1 MKDKLSLFLVL
12 LLITG
17 PYSLLFYKK
26 MSLRIRL
33 LFISMFEIFILCL
46 LVIAIFLGVEK
57 LIETTYSYNLF
68 VWLSVLRNLMIIFL
82 SWLFE
87 KIELTTNRPK
97 L

>member
-1 MKDKLSLFLVL
+1 ML
-12 LLITG
+12 LLIG

-33 LFISMFEIFILCL
+33 LFISMFEIFILCML
-46 LVIAIFLGVEK
+46 LIAIFLGAEK
-57 LIETTYSYNLF
+57 LIGTTYLYNIF
-68 VWLSVLRNLMIIFL
+68 VWLSVLLNLILIFL

-87 KIELTTNRPK
+87 KIKPIINKPK